1 MAKKFNFSKGL
12 SGRLTGGLIGGA
24 ASAVW
29 DKYVVPMFN
38 QADGSNAI
46 AGYENYVKVAVG
58 AALPAIVKGNDMVT
72 SVGDSLIAIGASNIV
87 AGLLEET
94 PEQKAPGT
102 AGVPMVN
109 AGRFPSYRRF
119 VAGTETAE
127 EKTPMVNSGVR

>member
-1 MAKKFNFSKGL
+1 MAKKFNLSKGL
-12 SGRLTGGLIGGA
+12 AGRLTGGLIGGA

-38 QADGSNAI
+38 KADGSNAI
-46 AGYENYVKVAVG
+46 AGYENYVKVGLG
-58 AALPAIVKGNDMVT
+58 AALPAIIKGNDMVT

-94 PEQKAPGT
+94 TEQPKQPKN

-109 AGRFPSYRRF
+109 AGRFPAYKKF
-119 VAGTETAE
+119 VAGAE
-127 EKTPMVNSGVR
+127 SEKAPMVNSGVR